1 MPLSILEAFKNEVL
15 VIASNLGSMKSEIKD
30 KVNGLLFEPGNT
42 EDLKNKIKWVINN
55 QNKCKEIVKNA
66 KLEFNLKYT
75 SQKNYELIKKIYTDL
90 LDS

>member
-1 MPLSILEAFKNEVL
+1 MVY
-15 VIASNLGSMKSEIKD
+15 
-30 KVNGLLFEPGNT
+30 FEPGNT

-75 SQKNYELIKKIYTDL
+75 SQKNYELIKKSILIY
-90 LDS
+90 

>member
-75 SQKNYELIKKIYTDL
+75 SQKNYELIKKSILIY
-90 LDS
+90 

>member
-1 MPLSILEAFKNEVL
+1 
-15 VIASNLGSMKSEIKD
+15 MKSEIKD

-75 SQKNYELIKKIYTDL
+75 SQKNYELIKSIL
-90 LDS
+90 FIR